1 MQDAGI
7 SVRSVSKGFRPERRA
22 LDAVSLDVAP
32 GEMVAL
38 IGASGSGKSTL
49 LRHIAG
55 FVAADPGTG
64 RIEVSGRV
72 VQANGRI
79 SRDLWRVRAGIG
91 FVFQQFNLVGRLTV
105 MTNVLTG
112 LLHRVP
118 RTRGL
123 LFRFTEEERVE
134 ALTAM
139 ASVGIADLAW
149 QRASTLSGG
158 QQQRAAIART
168 LVQGAQVILA
178 DEPIASLDPESAR
191 NIMDILA
198 SLNRDRGRT
207 VVVSLHQVEFALR
220 YCTRTIALHGGK
232 VVFDGPSAHLTPA
245 LLRQLYGNAA
255 DELHAAPV
263 ADPPR
268 PGLPLSALGAAA

>member
-158 QQQRAAIART
+158 
-168 LVQGAQVILA
+168 
-178 DEPIASLDPESAR
+178 
-191 NIMDILA
+191 
-198 SLNRDRGRT
+198 DRKS
-207 VVVSLHQVEFALR
+207 VV
-220 YCTRTIALHGGK
+220 
-232 VVFDGPSAHLTPA
+232 
-245 LLRQLYGNAA
+245 
-255 DELHAAPV
+255 
-263 ADPPR
+263 
-268 PGLPLSALGAAA
+268 